1 MIANK
6 DNPMLAP
13 WCGNE
18 PSAVILG
25 ELEVRPAEAHEMQ
38 RVATLLNEE
47 HYLGAGR
54 SVGRTLVQIV
64 HHCGRWTA
72 ILVWGP
78 AAMKLID
85 RDEWIG
91 WTHSQRAE
99 RLGLIVQNRRFLVL
113 AETRMPNLASCA
125 MGLALRHLPEQWE
138 EKHGYRPLL
147 AETFTDIEAF
157 EGTCYKASNWQPCGL
172 TKGFERKHRA
182 DFYREHKRPKKLW
195 LKTLSKNTR
204 VILAA
209 IDLPAAYRPGSDSQS
224 AERALPLKKPHIES
238 LREVLRS
245 VPDPRAG
252 NRSWPISSLLT
263 LICMGLLAGRKHLAS
278 IHRYGQF
285 LTQQQR
291 IWLGFLPKSK
301 GKLGRR
307 APSYQALYNLLR
319 LLDPNDLADTLHHW
333 LAANHGTLP
342 RALALDGKYIRDLLL
357 TLALSEHETGAPV
370 AVTIA
375 SKEPKGEASK
385 TEGELTAAKR
395 LYQSA
400 DLRNAV
406 VTGDAL
412 HCERESMNLIVENDG
427 DFLLQIKGD
436 QPTALAEA
444 ERIAASDTPLLPA
457 TLGLAGTVVM
467 TTATSKSLPSS
478 R

>member
-1 MIANK
+1 MIAKN
-6 DNPMLAP
+6 DHSTMAP
-13 WCGNE
+13 WRGNE

-25 ELEVRPAEAHEMQ
+25 ELEVRPAEPHEMQ
-38 RVATLLNEE
+38 RVASLLDEE

-54 SVGRTLVQIV
+54 LVGRTLVQIV
-64 HHCGRWTA
+64 HHRGRWTA
-72 ILVWGP
+72 ILLWGP

-91 WTHSQRAE
+91 WTHHQRAQ

-113 AETRMPNLASCA
+113 AETRMPNLASRA
-125 MGLALRHLPEQWE
+125 MGLALQHLPQQWE
-138 EKHGYRPLL
+138 QKHGYRPLL

-195 LKTLSKNTR
+195 LKTLSRNTR
-204 VILAA
+204 VILTAM
-209 IDLPAAYRPGSDSQS
+209 DLPAAYQLGSDSQS

-238 LREVLRS
+238 LRDALRK
-245 VPDPRAG
+245 VPDPRAK
-252 NRSWPISSLLT
+252 NRTWPISTLLT
-263 LICMGLLAGRKHLAS
+263 LICMALLAGRKHLAS

-291 IWLGFLPKSK
+291 AWLDFLPKPK
-301 GKLGRR
+301 GQFGRR
-307 APSYQALYNLLR
+307 APSYQAIYNLLR
-319 LLDPNDLADTLHHW
+319 LLDPNDLADTLNHW
-333 LAANHGTLP
+333 LAANYGTLP
-342 RALALDGKYIRDLLL
+342 RALALDGKYIRDRIL

-375 SKEPKGEASK
+375 SKEPKCEASK

-395 LYQSA
+395 LYRSA

-427 DFLLQIKGD
+427 DFLVQIKGD
-436 QPTALAEA
+436 QPSAEA
-444 ERIAASDTPLLPA
+444 EAKRIAASTPPLLPA
-457 TLGLAGTVVM
+457 THGHAGTGV
-467 TTATSKSLPSS
+467 TTAATSKSLPSS
-478 R
+478 P